1 MQPRLTSVSCFVHL
15 WQLLMTNASL
25 RLTVNQVWSSQC
37 LEFTVFYKNACWWQ
51 SYPWGLEQRS
61 EIAEWCLI
69 DHFKTHRH
77 SYLLNH
83 PPTNSDI
90 YTHAEETC
98 MLKYTHAHKHDT
110 SRCCFFSVQSSHDS
124 MGGKRHLGTG
134 QKTRTW
140 KCCFRFPSK
149 PMKDLEQINLTN
161 NLKWEARP
169 AALMVEEVGKWIKD
183 WRKLS
188 LWVTETN

>member
-1 MQPRLTSVSCFVHL
+1 M
-15 WQLLMTNASL
+15 
-25 RLTVNQVWSSQC
+25 WSSQC
-37 LEFTVFYKNACWWQ
+37 LEFSVSSKNACWWQ
-51 SYPWGLEQRS
+51 SCPWGTEQRS
-61 EIAEWCLI
+61 EIAEWCSI
-69 DHFKTHRH
+69 DLTAI
-77 SYLLNH
+77 N
-83 PPTNSDI
+83 PPTHSDRH
-90 YTHAEETC
+90 THAEETC
-98 MLKYTHAHKHDT
+98 MLKYTHDT
-110 SRCCFFSVQSSHDS
+110 SRCCSPPVQSSHDS
-124 MGGKRHLGTG
+124 MGQTALRRS

-140 KCCFRFPSK
+140 KCCFIFPPK

>member
-1 MQPRLTSVSCFVHL
+1 MQPRLTSMSCFVHL
-15 WQLLMTNASL
+15 WRLQMTNEPLKLKSGVKQSVSGIRCVFQKRLLMAELPLGLKAKIWDSWMMFNWSFQNTQE
-25 RLTVNQVWSSQC
+25 LTPIN
-37 LEFTVFYKNACWWQ
+37 
-51 SYPWGLEQRS
+51 
-61 EIAEWCLI
+61 
-69 DHFKTHRH
+69 
-77 SYLLNH
+77 
-83 PPTNSDI
+83 PPTHSDI
-90 YTHAEETC
+90 HTHAEETC
-98 MLKYTHAHKHDT
+98 MLKCTQTRHQPVLLF
-110 SRCCFFSVQSSHDS
+110 FFSLRAILSWFY
-124 MGGKRHLGTG
+124 GGQTALRRS

>member
-1 MQPRLTSVSCFVHL
+1 MSGIHCVFQKR
-15 WQLLMTNASL
+15 LLMAEL
-25 RLTVNQVWSSQC
+25 PL
-37 LEFTVFYKNACWWQ
+37 
-51 SYPWGLEQRS
+51 GLKAKIA
-61 EIAEWCLI
+61 EIAEWCSI
-69 DHFKTHRH
+69 DHFKTHRNSH
-77 SYLLNH
+77 LLTH
-83 PPTNSDI
+83 PPTVT
-90 YTHAEETC
+90 YTLTQRRPACWNT
-98 MLKYTHAHKHDT
+98 HKHDT
-110 SRCCFFSVQSSHDS
+110 SRCFFSLRAILSWFY
-124 MGGKRHLGTG
+124 GGQTALRRS

-161 NLKWEARP
+161 NLKWEACP